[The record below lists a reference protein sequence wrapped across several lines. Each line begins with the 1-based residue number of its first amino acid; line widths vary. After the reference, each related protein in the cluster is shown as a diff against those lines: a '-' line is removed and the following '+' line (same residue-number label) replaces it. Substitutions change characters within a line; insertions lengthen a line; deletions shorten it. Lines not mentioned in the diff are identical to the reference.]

1 MIENEKKH
9 WCLVLERL
17 FAIVLMLAERSL
29 PFRGHREQ
37 LYQPNNGNF
46 LAQVELIAKFDPVML
61 EHLKRIKNKECFD
74 TYLGKDVQNEIIELI
89 SRRILK
95 TIVSSVQSSKYF
107 SVIMDCTPDVSHKEQ
122 LLILLR
128 CVKINQE
135 EVQMEEFFSG
145 FFHITDSTGSGLVET
160 FLNLL
165 AEYNLDLMNCR
176 GQSYDN
182 GANMRGQYK
191 GVQALI
197 KEKNP
202 RALYAPCANH
212 TFNLMVCGA
221 AKSVSIAINFFGTVQ
236 RIFTFFTA
244 STVQWDILQSVCK
257 MTVISLSDTRWESR
271 INSIKV
277 VKDNLVQIIEAL
289 YKVADSSSIGVAVSE
304 ANGLANEISSYQFIL
319 SLTIWHDL
327 LFEINKVSKVM
338 QTPSADIS
346 IMIKLVETTKIFLE
360 SFRSDESF
368 EAIIKKSKEIAIKL
382 GTEPVFPQVRL
393 SRKRRFF
400 EYEGTDTPLNG
411 KSKYKVDFFNAI
423 IDVALVSL
431 NERFKVLDSYNK
443 IIGFLTRT
451 EKMRSL
457 DANELLNDCKNL
469 VISLRDPSTEESD
482 VNHEELYSEINTFLR
497 MEASAESKAINK
509 FGKIFPNLFIAL
521 RILLTSPISVASAER
536 SFSKLKLIKNYL
548 RYTMGQGR
556 LSALALISIENKI
569 SRSLDCSDLI
579 DEFASLK
586 VRKVKF

>member
-1 MIENEKKH
+1 
-9 WCLVLERL
+9 
-17 FAIVLMLAERSL
+17 
-29 PFRGHREQ
+29 
-37 LYQPNNGNF
+37 
-46 LAQVELIAKFDPVML
+46 
-61 EHLKRIKNKECFD
+61 
-74 TYLGKDVQNEIIELI
+74 
-89 SRRILK
+89 
-95 TIVSSVQSSKYF
+95 
-107 SVIMDCTPDVSHKEQ
+107 MDCTPDVSHKEQ
-122 LLILLR
+122 LSILLR
-128 CVKINQE
+128 CLKINHE
-135 EVQMEEFFSG
+135 EVQTEEFFCG
-145 FFHITDSTGSGLVET
+145 FFHIFDSTGSALVET

-202 RALYAPCANH
+202 RALHVPCANH
-212 TFNLMVCGA
+212 TFNLMLYT
-221 AKSVSIAINFFGTVQ
+221 KLQIQVQ
-236 RIFTFFTA
+236 LELLF
-244 STVQWDILQSVCK
+244 LKLC
-257 MTVISLSDTRWESR
+257 
-271 INSIKV
+271 
-277 VKDNLVQIIEAL
+277 
-289 YKVADSSSIGVAVSE
+289 
-304 ANGLANEISSYQFIL
+304 LANEISLYQFIL

-338 QTPSADIS
+338 ENPSADIS
-346 IMIKLVETTKIFLE
+346 IVIKLVESTKIFLE

-368 EAIIKKSKEIAIKL
+368 LLAIIKKSEEIAIKL

-431 NERFKVLDSYNK
+431 NERFKMLDSYNK
-443 IIGFLTRT
+443 ILGFLTRT

-469 VISLRDPSTEESD
+469 EISLRNPSTEESD

-497 MEASAESKAINK
+497 MEASAESKDALEILKYITANSLIE
-509 FGKIFPNLFIAL
+509 IFPNLFIAL
-521 RILLTSPISVASAER
+521 RILLTFPISVASAER

-548 RYTMGQGR
+548 RSTMGQDR

-569 SRSLDCSDLI
+569 SLSLDCSDLI

-586 VRKVKF
+586 VRKVIIDTTVAITTVAKETMLQAAKKIKGNSNNIVDTGASTDGTWQCRGYSSLNRVVTKLSMDNGKVLDVEPMSRLCKQCQLRKDLKSKNSKSYKNWFKSHSCNVNCIGSAECVEVTGAKRIFSRSVKEYGLQCIKFY

>member
-1 MIENEKKH
+1 
-9 WCLVLERL
+9 
-17 FAIVLMLAERSL
+17 
-29 PFRGHREQ
+29 
-37 LYQPNNGNF
+37 
-46 LAQVELIAKFDPVML
+46 
-61 EHLKRIKNKECFD
+61 
-74 TYLGKDVQNEIIELI
+74 
-89 SRRILK
+89 
-95 TIVSSVQSSKYF
+95 
-107 SVIMDCTPDVSHKEQ
+107 
-122 LLILLR
+122 
-128 CVKINQE
+128 
-135 EVQMEEFFSG
+135 
-145 FFHITDSTGSGLVET
+145 
-160 FLNLL
+160 
-165 AEYNLDLMNCR
+165 MNCR

-191 GVQALI
+191 GVQVLI

-202 RALYAPCANH
+202 RALYVPCANH
-212 TFNLMVCGA
+212 TFNLMVCDA
-221 AKSVSIAINFFGTVQ
+221 AKSVSIAVNFFGTVQ
-236 RIFTFFTA
+236 QIFTFFAA
-244 STVQWDILQSVCK
+244 STVRWDILQSVCK
-257 MTVISLSDTRWESR
+257 MTVKSLSDTRWESR

-338 QTPSADIS
+338 QNPSADIS

-368 EAIIKKSKEIAIKL
+368 EAIIKKSEEIAIKL

-400 EYEGTDTPLNG
+400 EYEGNDTPLNG

-431 NERFKVLDSYNK
+431 NERFKMLDSYNK
-443 IIGFLTRT
+443 ILGFLTRT
-451 EKMRSL
+451 EIMRSL

-469 VISLRDPSTEESD
+469 EISLRNPSTEESD
-482 VNHEELYSEINTFLR
+482 VNPEELYSEKNTFSR
-497 MEASAESKAINK
+497 MEALAESKDALEILKYITANSLIE
-509 FGKIFPNLFIAL
+509 IFPNLFIAL
-521 RILLTSPISVASAER
+521 RILLTSPILVASAER

-548 RYTMGQGR
+548 RSTMGQDR

>member
-1 MIENEKKH
+1 MN
-9 WCLVLERL
+9 
-17 FAIVLMLAERSL
+17 
-29 PFRGHREQ
+29 
-37 LYQPNNGNF
+37 PNNTKAAAVLSTGKAGICRWPR
-46 LAQVELIAKFDPVML
+46 AQMA
-61 EHLKRIKNKECFD
+61 
-74 TYLGKDVQNEIIELI
+74 
-89 SRRILK
+89 
-95 TIVSSVQSSKYF
+95 
-107 SVIMDCTPDVSHKEQ
+107 SH
-122 LLILLR
+122 
-128 CVKINQE
+128 
-135 EVQMEEFFSG
+135 FFVVFWHFFCG

-202 RALYAPCANH
+202 RALYVPCANH
-212 TFNLMVCGA
+212 TFNLMVCDA
-221 AKSVSIAINFFGTVQ
+221 AKSVSIGINFFGTVQ
-236 RIFTFFTA
+236 RIFTFFAA
-244 STVQWDILQSVCK
+244 STVKWDILQSVCK
-257 MTVISLSDTRWESR
+257 MTVKSLSDTRWESR
-271 INSIKV
+271 LNSIKV

-338 QTPSADIS
+338 QNPSADIS

-368 EAIIKKSKEIAIKL
+368 EAIIKKSEEIAIKL

-431 NERFKVLDSYNK
+431 NERFKMLDSYNK
-443 IIGFLTRT
+443 ILGFLTRT
-451 EKMRSL
+451 EKIRSL
-457 DANELLNDCKNL
+457 DANQLLNDCKNL
-469 VISLRDPSTEESD
+469 EISLRNPSTEESD

-497 MEASAESKAINK
+497 MEASAESKDALEILKYITANSLIE
-509 FGKIFPNLFIAL
+509 IFPNLFIAL

-548 RYTMGQGR
+548 RSTMGQDR